1 MTPKSGTSQGGRF
14 EDIRLL
20 SGHGRYTDET
30 APADALVAVFLRAPV
45 AHATISLDGLEEART
60 MPGVADILTAA
71 EIRAEG
77 IDPDLPA
84 TLVKGGASPPRP
96 ALAEGRVRHV
106 GEAIACVVATSRAA
120 ALDAAEAIALDFEEL
135 PAKLD
140 LAEGGAPLHEEAPEN
155 RAYTFRAGAWDAA
168 EAGLEAAAHRLSF
181 EIADHRVICNPME
194 PRAAWA
200 GWTEGRLHVCLGG
213 QNVWWIK
220 SRLAAWFSVPESQV
234 RVTIPDVGGGF
245 GTRAMFYP
253 EYPVLALAARRLGRP
268 VRWASDRSE
277 TMLTDAGARD
287 LVSTVEMGFDAQKRL
302 TAYRVRNLS
311 NLGAYNSQFGQGI
324 QCGNFSRVL
333 TGVYDV
339 QDAAMET
346 VGIYTN
352 TTPTD
357 AYRGA
362 GRPEAIYALERAM
375 DQAARVFGEDPAS
388 FRRRSMIRPDQLP
401 YATATG
407 ESYDVGDFPGIL
419 DALCKKA
426 DLDGFEARRAA
437 SEAKG
442 RLRGIGLV
450 TYIEA
455 ILGAPDETTT
465 VEFTQE
471 GRVRL
476 YVGTQSAGQGH
487 ETVHARLLE
496 ARTGIPAHAVD
507 VVMGDSDLIAKGG
520 GTGGSR
526 SVTVQA
532 MVTDRAGEMMEAA
545 FASFLAAELGVPEDA
560 LTFEDGRFRAEG
572 SNAAPDLMEAARMAR
587 AAGRGDLLKH
597 TATATLPGRSFPNGA
612 HAAEVEVDPE
622 TGDVS
627 LLSYKVVDDFGTLI
641 DPVLAIGQV
650 HGGVAQGVGQ
660 ALMER
665 AAHDEEGQ
673 ALAVTFMDYAMPR
686 AYDLPMIEFSQRPIP
701 SPRNPVGMK
710 GCGEAGTVGAIAAVS
725 NAVQD
730 ALWARG
736 VRNAQMPFT
745 ASRVWAMLQEAAGS
759 GDS

>member
-14 EDIRLL
+14 EDSRLL
-20 SGHGRYTDET
+20 SGRGRYTDDT
-30 APADALVAVFLRAPV
+30 AAADSLVAIFLRAPV

-84 TLVKGGASPPRP
+84 TLVKGGASPLRP

-140 LAEGGAPLHEEAPEN
+140 LAEGGACLHEEAPGN

-168 EAGLEAAAHRLSF
+168 DAGLETAAHRLSF

-200 GWTEGRLHVCLGG
+200 EWTEGRLHVCCGG
-213 QNVWWIK
+213 QNVWWLK

-324 QCGNFSRVL
+324 QCGNFARVL

-388 FRRRSMIRPDQLP
+388 FRRRSMIRPGQLP

-407 ESYDVGDFPGIL
+407 ESYDVGDFPGVL
-419 DALCKKA
+419 DALCSKA
-426 DLDGFEARRAA
+426 DMGGFAARRAA

-442 RLRGIGLV
+442 KLRGIGLV
-450 TYIEA
+450 SYVEA

-487 ETVHARLLE
+487 ETVHPRLLE

-532 MVTDRAGEMMEAA
+532 MVTDRAGQMMEAA

-572 SNAAPDLMEAARMAR
+572 TNAAPDFMEAARMAHD
-587 AAGRGDLLKH
+587 AGRGDLLKH

-745 ASRVWAMLQEAAGS
+745 ASRVWAMLRDAAGR
-759 GDS
+759 DPA